1 MTRRLIQTLRL
12 CYLHAV
18 RANPDDDS
26 YLDEWDTIYYCL
38 ECLHEEQE
46 AEKKALTEGSEKS
59 DNMPNKEN

>member
-26 YLDEWDTIYYCL
+26 YLNEWDTIYYCP

-46 AEKKALTEGSEKS
+46 AEKALTEDKAKES
-59 DNMPNKEN
+59 DS